1 MLNVKLWKCGNM
13 KLWKYENVAN
23 VASVANTNAQYQLGI
38 GNIGI
43 GNIPTLA
50 TFNNF
55 GSLSEGV
62 RLY

>member
-1 MLNVKLWKCGNM
+1 MLNVELWKCGNM

-43 GNIPTLA
+43 GNISTLA
-50 TFNNF
+50 TFNNL
-55 GSLSEGV
+55 GS
-62 RLY
+62 

>member
-1 MLNVKLWKCGNM
+1 MWKCG
-13 KLWKYENVAN
+13 NVAN

-43 GNIPTLA
+43 GNISTLA

-55 GSLSEGV
+55 GSLSDSIM
-62 RLY
+62 LY

>member
-1 MLNVKLWKCGNM
+1 MLNVKLWECGNM

-23 VASVANTNAQYQLGI
+23 VASVANTNVQYQLGI

-43 GNIPTLA
+43 GNISTVV

>member
-1 MLNVKLWKCGNM
+1 MLNVEMWKCGNV

-23 VASVANTNAQYQLGI
+23 VANTNAQYQLGI

-43 GNIPTLA
+43 GNIFTLA

-55 GSLSEGV
+55 
-62 RLY
+62 

>member
-23 VASVANTNAQYQLGI
+23 VASVANTNAQYQFEIGNMDI
-38 GNIGI
+38 GNIF
-43 GNIPTLA
+43 TLA

-55 GSLSEGV
+55 
-62 RLY
+62 

>member
-43 GNIPTLA
+43 GNISTLA
-50 TFNNF
+50 TFNNL
-55 GSLSEGV
+55 GS
-62 RLY
+62 